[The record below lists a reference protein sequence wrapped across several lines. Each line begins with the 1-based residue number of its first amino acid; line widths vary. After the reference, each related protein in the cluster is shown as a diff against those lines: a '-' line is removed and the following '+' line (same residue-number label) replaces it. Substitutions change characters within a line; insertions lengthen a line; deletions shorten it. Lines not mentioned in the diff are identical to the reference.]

1 MRPSS
6 ILAIPFLLGASSLAI
21 AITNAKEHTGAAPA
35 PSPHETMSPP
45 PPPAVNPP
53 SPPSPPLGI
62 PAPAWTPVKD
72 VNDRTIQQVGQFSVV
87 AYFFNTGTKLEFV
100 NVVSG
105 QSQPYNGGNSYR
117 LVITVAGPG
126 TETSRYSASVWGIL
140 GTTTWQLWSFAPS

>member
-6 ILAIPFLLGASSLAI
+6 LRFAFPLLLAASVSI
-21 AITNAKEHTGAAPA
+21 ATTSAADTSTP
-35 PSPHETMSPP
+35 PSETSPP
-45 PPPAVNPP
+45 PPPPDEVSPPLSSPASP
-53 SPPSPPLGI
+53 SPPV
-62 PAPAWTPVKD
+62 WTPVID
-72 VNDRTIQQVGQFSVV
+72 VNDRTIQQVGQFAVV

-100 NVVSG
+100 NVVSS

-126 TETSRYSASVWGIL
+126 TEMARYSASVWGVL